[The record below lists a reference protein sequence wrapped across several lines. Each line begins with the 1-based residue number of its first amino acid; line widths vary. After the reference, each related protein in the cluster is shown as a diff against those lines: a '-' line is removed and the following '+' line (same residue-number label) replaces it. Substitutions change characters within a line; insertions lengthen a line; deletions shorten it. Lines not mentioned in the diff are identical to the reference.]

1 MESRSSD
8 IVFKLKSL
16 FLLNSCYLEDFGFTS
31 RGRWPG
37 CSSYWWRHEASSNR
51 LYIPTQ
57 QYLFGWPQCSS
68 FKNPLVNV
76 SIPSLV
82 FLSQFDIPF
91 VFPFTEIYST
101 CFGIVFFLAMLNH
114 FFRGCQ
120 VILLIFIFSKSKKI
134 IGIVIQKSTHYN
146 NPFPC
151 GFYNLRNENVM
162 HELQNYQLRYKSRIK
177 DILMLN
183 QSVNI

>member
-1 MESRSSD
+1 ME
-8 IVFKLKSL
+8 SL

-76 SIPSLV
+76 SIPRSYFSKSIRYT
-82 FLSQFDIPF
+82 FLFSFYWNIF
-91 VFPFTEIYST
+91 NMFWLS
-101 CFGIVFFLAMLNH
+101 FFSAMLNY

-120 VILLIFIFSKSKKI
+120 VILLLSMFSKSKKKI
-134 IGIVIQKSTHYN
+134 RRIVIQRKCTHYIF
-146 NPFPC
+146 FPC
-151 GFYNLRNENVM
+151 GFYSLRNENVM

>member
-1 MESRSSD
+1 ME
-8 IVFKLKSL
+8 SL

-91 VFPFTEIYST
+91 FFPFTEIYST
-101 CFGIVFFLAMLNH
+101 CFGLVSFRPCSTI

-120 VILLIFIFSKSKKI
+120 VILLLSMFSKSKKKI
-134 IGIVIQKSTHYN
+134 RRIVIQRKCTHYIF
-146 NPFPC
+146 FPC
-151 GFYNLRNENVM
+151 GFYSLRNENVM